1 MANSQSVERNTQNG
15 EAVRQARTASHSA
28 ITPAI
33 PFAARLT
40 CTIADACGASGLGR
54 TKLYELIGNGTVCT
68 TTVGRRRLVLV
79 SSLLRLL
86 QVEGEEV

>member
-1 MANSQSVERNTQNG
+1 MANSQSLERNVQNG
-15 EAVRQARTASHSA
+15 KAARHVRTASDAA

-86 QVEGEEV
+86 RVEE